1 MSTPVLVLLPLMMIA
16 IAFGLMANN
25 RLQQLLRRAGIGD
38 AQSELFSPE
47 RARKLEALHKTREWQ
62 AAFQS
67 ILISMGA
74 AGVLALLV
82 GWFSLADIAHSAT
95 P

>member
-1 MSTPVLVLLPLMMIA
+1 MSTPVLVLLPLMLVA
-16 IAFGLMANN
+16 IAFGLMANAK
-25 RLQQLLRRAGIGD
+25 LQNLLKRAGVGD

-47 RARKLEALHKTREWQ
+47 RERKLEALHKTREWQ
-62 AAFQS
+62 AAFQR

-82 GWFSLADIAHSAT
+82 GGFSLADIAHSAT